1 MKKTI
6 LVIGGLAAGPS
17 AAAKIKRV
25 NPNADVILFEQGEY
39 ISYGICEIPYYI
51 AGEVSD
57 EKKLKPYSPQTFSEI
72 KDVTVK
78 IFHRVEQIIP
88 QKKMLVVRDLS
99 RGELREYKYNA
110 LIIATGSTPKKLNIE
125 NENARNVFHVKSLDD
140 GIAIKK
146 FVDEDMPK
154 KAIIIGGGYV
164 GMEMAETLRRRKCDV
179 TILHQRNLPMKGLEN
194 NVREKILETLSANGV
209 EFVSN
214 VKTESFLL
222 GRNGN
227 RGKSELVTHVF
238 TNKGTFEADIVILSL
253 GVVPNVM
260 IAKSARIRIGKL
272 GGIITDSK
280 QMTSVEN
287 IFAAGDCCEIKNI
300 VNGKPMLLPLATIAS
315 KQGWIAGEN
324 AAGGNAKF
332 SGVIRAIALRLFDLE
347 IAHVGISSDE
357 AKESGFD
364 VHVEKISTHNKIS
377 FMPESSR
384 INIIGI
390 FDKRSGRILGANLF
404 GSEGTV
410 LRANTL
416 SVAIQHKLTAQ
427 QISDLDVAYAPPFSP
442 LWDAVLVLGN
452 AARKNVHR

>member
-6 LVIGGLAAGPS
+6 LVVGGLSAGPS
-17 AAAKIKRV
+17 AAAKAKRV
-25 NPNADVILFEQGEY
+25 NPNADIILFEQGEF

-51 AGEVSD
+51 SGEVAD
-57 EKKLKPYSPQTFSEI
+57 KQKLTPFSPQTFSI
-72 KDVTVK
+72 LKGVTVK
-78 IFHRVEQIIP
+78 TFHRVEQIIP
-88 QKKMLVVRDLS
+88 QKKILVVRDLS
-99 RGELREYKYNA
+99 RGELKEYKYNS
-110 LIIATGSTPKKLNIE
+110 LILAIGSSTKKLNVE
-125 NENARNVFHVKSLDD
+125 NENARNAFHVKSLED
-140 GIAIKK
+140 GFAIKK
-146 FVDEDMPK
+146 FVDENKPK

-164 GMEMAETLRRRKCDV
+164 GMEMAETLRRLNLQV

-194 NVREKILETLSANGV
+194 DTREKIVEQLSANGI

-222 GRNGN
+222 GKN
-227 RGKSELVTHVF
+227 ELVSHVF
-238 TNKGTFEADIVILSL
+238 TNKGTFETDLVILSL
-253 GVVPNVM
+253 GVEPNVSL
-260 IAKSARIRIGKL
+260 AKSAKIRIGKL
-272 GGIITDSK
+272 GGIITDTK

-287 IFAAGDCCEIKNI
+287 IYACGDCCEVKNI

-332 SGVIRAIALRLFDLE
+332 AGAIRAIALRLFDLE

-364 VHVEKISTHNKIS
+364 VHVEKISTHNRIS

-404 GSEGTV
+404 GGEGTV

-416 SVAIQHKLTAQ
+416 AVAIQHKLTVQ
-427 QISDLDVAYAPPFSP
+427 DISDLDLAYAPLFSP

-452 AARKNVHR
+452 ATKKKLPRF